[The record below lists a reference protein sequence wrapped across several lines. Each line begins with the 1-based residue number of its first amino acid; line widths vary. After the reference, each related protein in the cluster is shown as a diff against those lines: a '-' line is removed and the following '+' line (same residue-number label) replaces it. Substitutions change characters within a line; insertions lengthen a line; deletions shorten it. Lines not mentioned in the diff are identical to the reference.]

1 MTPILFATICLAQRK
16 IHEVEKLPGYEIQ
29 AVALTDPK
37 PLFLETCVR
46 VRGTLPLGGLWSIRV
61 TDILDTD
68 GQPLAIQQ
76 PMVGSADVTTE
87 NLGPVGFSPMVH
99 HDFPTRVMIKGEL
112 VHYMNIEEVAS
123 FPAVKLR
130 TQNRASTHVPPN
142 RDWYVPEGCK
152 LSATTPRGL
161 VLMFP
166 PMPSHG
172 YSGPGYDD
180 MSWIPVGPD
189 LSTVNDGLQR
199 ELRKA
204 KAQSVSRIDAYLV
217 PGQIVRIYEDNP
229 KAESGIFTFEGSW
242 ITEINSRFLFPCKKV
257 RIYLCRNRQI
267 QTPRK
272 SSVGP
277 LPSAPAHLK
286 RSALSTK
293 DSQIH
298 HFPHYSTWARR
309 IS

>member
-1 MTPILFATICLAQRK
+1 MTPILFASICLAQRK

-29 AVALTDPK
+29 AVALTDPQ

-46 VRGTLPLGGLWSIRV
+46 VRGTLPLEGLWSIRV
-61 TDILDTD
+61 TDILDSD
-68 GQPLAIQQ
+68 GQPLSIQQ

-99 HDFPTRVMIKGEL
+99 HDFPTRILIKGEL

-161 VLMFP
+161 VLVFP

-229 KAESGIFTFEGSW
+229 KAESGIFTAQ
-242 ITEINSRFLFPCKKV
+242 NSQFVAEPQLNV
-257 RIYLCRNRQI
+257 HVI
-267 QTPRK
+267 
-272 SSVGP
+272 
-277 LPSAPAHLK
+277 
-286 RSALSTK
+286 
-293 DSQIH
+293 
-298 HFPHYSTWARR
+298 RR
-309 IS
+309 IVDHRDKFTFLVPVQKGKDLFMPQSANSDPQKIVSWPTSLRPSTPQKIGP